1 MTKACSGLLLLLI
14 TACASWSPV
23 GGLYKSP
30 SHRFTVVLPEN
41 WMKLR
46 AEHDVLLSKDGP
58 FLQYV
63 LIQERPI
70 DKPFG
75 HTRKILRRGMLAH
88 EAAQLIV
95 DEISSDRA
103 VYDFQVIENGPAPI
117 HGRNGFELLFT
128 HKNRDGLSF
137 KTRYCGVIAGD
148 WFYAVRYSAAERY
161 YFDKDVPTFERILG
175 SFEMGEE
182 KREEDRTAERAE
194 DSDKTL

>member
-1 MTKACSGLLLLLI
+1 MMKWCSGLLLLLM
-14 TACASWSPV
+14 TACASWLPV
-23 GGLYKSP
+23 AGPYESP
-30 SHRFTVVLPEN
+30 SHRFTVVLPEK

-46 AEHDVLLSKDGP
+46 TERDVLLSKDGP

-70 DKPFG
+70 DRPFG
-75 HTRKILRRGMLAH
+75 HTRKTLRRDMLPH
-88 EAAQLIV
+88 EAAGLIV

-103 VYDFQVIENGPAPI
+103 VYDFQVLENRPARI

-128 HKNRDGLSF
+128 HRNRDGLSF
-137 KTRYCGVIAGD
+137 KTRYCGVIAGH

-161 YFDKDVPTFERILG
+161 YFDKDISTFERILG
-175 SFEMGEE
+175 SFELREE

-194 DSDKTL
+194 NSDKAL